1 MGILFWK
8 KNEQID
14 AFANTI
20 ANDLYS
26 AIQPDV
32 AQAYI
37 NGQNSKSKKAGL
49 NAARKLDDIIMR
61 INQFRSENPIGIYG
75 KARLHQKFTERL
87 EELGYEKRIAKLLNE
102 KIMIRTP

>member
-1 MGILFWK
+1 MGLLFWK
-8 KNEQID
+8 SNKQID

-37 NGQNSKSKKAGL
+37 NGQNSKSKNSFIKV
-49 NAARKLDDIIMR
+49 ARKLDDIIMR
-61 INQFRSENPIGIYG
+61 INQFRAENPIGIYG

-87 EELGYEKRIAKLLNE
+87 EELGYEKRIANILNE